1 MEELENAGT
10 DDIQSIDGIGKAT
23 AESLYSYLHDMENMK
38 VLDKLK
44 SAGVMMEAAVEEE
57 TGSAFEGEMVVLTG
71 KLSSMGRREAGDL
84 IKSQGGSVQ
93 SSITNHTTL
102 VVAGE
107 DAGSKLDKAR
117 EKGIPVLSEEEF
129 LARLGRA

>member
-1 MEELENAGT
+1 
-10 DDIQSIDGIGKAT
+10 
-23 AESLYSYLHDMENMK
+23 MENMK

-71 KLSSMGRREAGDL
+71 KLFS
-84 IKSQGGSVQ
+84 KSQGGSVQ

>member
-1 MEELENAGT
+1 
-10 DDIQSIDGIGKAT
+10 
-23 AESLYSYLHDMENMK
+23 MK